1 MLNYAVGLYSLFHS
15 YGPWHFH
22 WLCMFSW
29 LFFIY
34 VQFPIFLCLLSSILI
49 FFTSPQHTCLM
60 SKPNCI
66 LLLKKNPSSI
76 VYCSQGKYPAL
87 PLTLKATQI
96 CSTLNFHLPGFL
108 FLVQLVDL
116 VIVHISPLLILFTF
130 LLHGIPSLCIYLSK
144 F

>member
-1 MLNYAVGLYSLFHS
+1 MLLVSIVFFILTVLGIFIDFA
-15 YGPWHFH
+15 WI
-22 WLCMFSW
+22 MFSW
-29 LFFIY
+29 LFFSY
-34 VQFPIFLCLLSSILI
+34 VQFPIFLYLLSSILI
-49 FFTSPQHTCLM
+49 SFTSPQHTCLK

-87 PLTLKATQI
+87 PLTLKTTQI
-96 CSTLNFHLPGFL
+96 CSTLNFHLSGFL

-116 VIVHISPLLILFTF
+116 VIVHISPLLIVFTF